1 LGILLDRSDIGGFL
15 EIRNRRINTILE
27 QTRSSY
33 EKCSKRKGP
42 PTEIVQPWDFGVA
55 FKPAE
60 VYILQLFP
68 FTSFL
73 KGDYSNSFYFSPV
86 SEFEISSVISSLNC
100 SKSVGPNSIPIYLL
114 KILNNNI
121 SLCLSKI
128 INDSFLHGIFPDKLK
143 IAKVT
148 PIFKKGSRTDKSNY
162 RPISVLSIF
171 SKIFEKLVYKRVYNY
186 LEYRNILNEFQFGF
200 RANRSTS
207 HALLST
213 IENLKEFL
221 DKGSFGVGL
230 FIDFKKAFDTV
241 NHHILL
247 NKLEFYGFRGV
258 VNKWFQSY
266 LTGRNQNVSINGI
279 NSSLKAISCGVP
291 QGSVLGPLLFLLY
304 INDLPYCSNRLVF
317 QLFADDTN
325 IFFSSKNLDLIQTTL
340 NIELKNVSQWLN
352 ANRLALNIEKTNF
365 VVFHSPKKKPHKVLS
380 ICIDNQ
386 SIREATSVK
395 YLGVL
400 IDSTLSWRPHIS
412 ELSKKI
418 AKSVGI
424 LSKLRHYLN
433 TDILISIYYSLIYS
447 FIIYGIEIW
456 GQTYVSYLKPI
467 STLLK
472 KTVRIITFSDYRCHS
487 EQIFKLLNLLKFSDL
502 ISLSLLKFV
511 FRWKNKLLPACFA
524 NYYDFLSDTHSHQT
538 RQSSNDNIFLTHK
551 RSDQFGRRSIKYSG
565 ALLWNLVPYEIKSS
579 SSLSIFSKKIK
590 QYMIDGYSC

>member
-1 LGILLDRSDIGGFL
+1 M
-15 EIRNRRINTILE
+15 
-27 QTRSSY
+27 SS
-33 EKCSKRKGP
+33 
-42 PTEIVQPWDFGVA
+42 I
-55 FKPAE
+55 
-60 VYILQLFP
+60 P

-73 KGDYSNSFYFSPV
+73 KGDYGNSFYFSPV
-86 SEFEISSVISSLNC
+86 SEFEISSVISSLYC
-100 SKSVGPNSIPIYLL
+100 SKSAGPNSIPIYLL

-128 INDSFLHGIFPDKLK
+128 INDYFLHGIFPDKLK

-162 RPISVLSIF
+162 RPISVV
-171 SKIFEKLVYKRVYNY
+171 FEKLVYKRVYNY

-213 IENLKEFL
+213 IENLKESL
-221 DKGSFGVGL
+221 DRGSFGVGL

-241 NHHILL
+241 NHYILL

-266 LTGRNQNVSINGI
+266 LTGRNQYVSINGI

-317 QLFADDTN
+317 HLFADDTN

-365 VVFHSPKKKPHKVLS
+365 IVFHSPKKKPHKVLS

-424 LSKLRHYLN
+424 ISKLRHYLN
-433 TDILISIYYSLIYS
+433 TDILISIYYSLIPEPTARS
-447 FIIYGIEIW
+447 A
-456 GQTYVSYLKPI
+456 
-467 STLLK
+467 
-472 KTVRIITFSDYRCHS
+472 VR
-487 EQIFKLLNLLKFSDL
+487 
-502 ISLSLLKFV
+502 
-511 FRWKNKLLPACFA
+511 
-524 NYYDFLSDTHSHQT
+524 
-538 RQSSNDNIFLTHK
+538 
-551 RSDQFGRRSIKYSG
+551 
-565 ALLWNLVPYEIKSS
+565 
-579 SSLSIFSKKIK
+579 
-590 QYMIDGYSC
+590 GY

>member
-1 LGILLDRSDIGGFL
+1 MTFYGFSKYFPVALDMSQLLESRIPFQEEYDIGGH
-15 EIRNRRINTILE
+15 TTE
-27 QTRSSY
+27 QSVPMSS
-33 EKCSKRKGP
+33 
-42 PTEIVQPWDFGVA
+42 I
-55 FKPAE
+55 
-60 VYILQLFP
+60 P

-73 KGDYSNSFYFSPV
+73 KGDYGNSFYFSPV

-472 KTVRIITFSDYRCHS
+472 KTVRIVTFSDYRCHS
-487 EQIFKLLNLLKFSDL
+487 EPIFKLLNLLKFSDL

-511 FRWKNKLLPACFA
+511 FRWKNKLLPACFS

-551 RSDQFGRRSIKYSG
+551 RSDQFGKRSIKYSG